1 MLWTGVVLDIVVD
14 RVVQDIV
21 VDRGEWGV
29 AELAL
34 AGRVVHTWVCILIAP
49 HQCTSEQAC
58 RTGHFQLNLKWLHT
72 PVGKP
77 PCSYEWR
84 FGYILQGPIYAMG
97 ILIVRECCSVSL
109 LATFIFDP
117 SFLYVCIELFQS

>member
-1 MLWTGVVLDIVVD
+1 MD

-21 VDRGEWGV
+21 VDRGDWGV

-34 AGRVVHTWVCILIAP
+34 AGRVLHTWVCILIAP

-58 RTGHFQLNLKWLHT
+58 RTRHFQLNLKWLHT

-84 FGYILQGPIYAMG
+84 FGYILQGPIYVKG

-117 SFLYVCIELFQS
+117 SFIYVCIELFQS